1 MAMFEGNLLTPGQ
14 GALELIMSLINDLEI
29 TQLPFDLS
37 CAISLFYKRTKIE
50 LNSVA
55 PLYLENCLKVS
66 RMVWS
71 NHGVL
76 HTVSFHR
83 LAFDCSNAMLYC
95 NGSVSLI
102 SYQYLSHRGQMAS
115 K

>member
-1 MAMFEGNLLTPGQ
+1 MNSPVFFATFIQSGFLIALFEGNLLRPLS
-14 GALELIMSLINDLEI
+14 ALDLIMSLINDLEL

-37 CAISLFYKRTKIE
+37 CAISLFYRRTKIE

-76 HTVSFHR
+76 QTVSFHR
-83 LAFDCSNAMLYC
+83 LAC
-95 NGSVSLI
+95 
-102 SYQYLSHRGQMAS
+102 
-115 K
+115 

>member
-1 MAMFEGNLLTPGQ
+1 MNSPVFFATFIQSGFLIAMFEGNLLTPGQ
-14 GALELIMSLINDLEI
+14 GALDLINDLEL

-37 CAISLFYKRTKIE
+37 CAISLFYRRTKIE

-76 HTVSFHR
+76 QTVSFHR
-83 LAFDCSNAMLYC
+83 LAC
-95 NGSVSLI
+95 
-102 SYQYLSHRGQMAS
+102 
-115 K
+115 